1 MTNRKVFILF
11 TLLFCLGFSACS
23 FMPLNSVPYM
33 VTGDFVMEEAC
44 EEYSVC
50 GIELLFFNQSDKR
63 VKNFSIVFFL
73 FDKDG
78 EPARECSNRISF
90 DIEKTVEARDSFS
103 KCLSLDKYMK
113 FFPEELL
120 WVDYL
125 YVSRIDYEDGTFWED
140 PYGLVAFK

>member
-1 MTNRKVFILF
+1 MNKRKVFILF
-11 TLLFCLGFSACS
+11 TLLSVFAFSACS

-33 VTGDFVMEEAC
+33 VDGDFVMEEAS

-50 GIELLFFNQSDKR
+50 GIDLIFFNQSDKC

-103 KCLSLDKYMK
+103 KCLSLDKYMN